1 MARWYGEIGYA
12 ETVET
17 SPGVW
22 GEQIVPHEATGDM
35 LNLSRSLRNSGTIN
49 DNIEIGMELSIVG
62 DPYALSHFSN
72 MRYATYMGVKWKTRN
87 VTVMYPRLNIS
98 LGEEYEDGGEDET
111 DPSGGA

>member
-1 MARWYGEIGYA
+1 MARWCGEIGYA

-22 GEQIVPHEATGDM
+22 GEVVVPHEATGDM

-72 MRYATYMGVKWKTRN
+72 MRYATYMGVKWKTRK

-98 LGEEYEDGGEDET
+98 LGEEYEDGNSED
-111 DPSGGA
+111 

>member
-12 ETVET
+12 ETIET

-22 GEQIVPHEATGDM
+22 EEVITPHESTGDM
-35 LNLSRSLRNSGTIN
+35 ISLSRSLRNSGEIN
-49 DNIEIGMELSIVG
+49 DSIGIGMELSVVG

-87 VTVMYPRLNIS
+87 VTVLYPRLNIS
-98 LGEEYEDGGEDET
+98 LGEEYEDGDNED
-111 DPSGGA
+111 